1 MKKKTTFK
9 TPAMDKLTGNCIPT
23 YSIEDVVITGEEVSR
38 AMKTNVFV
46 GERIIAFT
54 EDSSCFK
61 EEIARSLYL
70 YDRKPELVGAYGI
83 GRLGDQTIYE
93 LFDHKLNV
101 EEKMEHIK
109 VFTSK

>member
-23 YSIEDVVITGEEVSR
+23 RSIEGVVITGEEVST
-38 AMKTNVFV
+38 AMNTNVFV

-54 EDSSCFK
+54 KDSSCFK

-70 YDRKPELVGAYGI
+70 YDRKPELVGVYGI
-83 GRLGDQTIYE
+83 GRLGDKTIYQ
-93 LFDHKLNV
+93 LFDHKLTV
-101 EEKMEHIK
+101 EEKVDFINYM
-109 VFTSK
+109 SK

>member
-1 MKKKTTFK
+1 MKKKKTFK

-23 YSIEDVVITGEEVSR
+23 LSTEGVVITGEEVST

-54 EDSSCFK
+54 EDSSYFK

-83 GRLGDQTIYE
+83 GRLGDKTIYE
-93 LFDHKLNV
+93 LFDHNLTV

>member
-9 TPAMDKLTGNCIPT
+9 TPAMDKLTGNYIPT
-23 YSIEDVVITGEEVSR
+23 YSIDGVVITGEEVQK
-38 AMKTNVFV
+38 AMMNNVFV
-46 GERIIAFT
+46 GERIIAYT

-70 YDRKPELVGAYGI
+70 YDRKPELVGGYG
-83 GRLGDQTIYE
+83 LGKLGNNTVFE
-93 LFDHKLNV
+93 LFDHKLTV
-101 EEKMEHIK
+101 EEKMKHIK

>member
-9 TPAMDKLTGNCIPT
+9 TPAMDKLTSNCIPT
-23 YSIEDVVITGEEVSR
+23 YSIEGVVITGEEVHN
-38 AMKTNVFV
+38 AMMNNMFV
-46 GERIIAFT
+46 GERIIALT

-93 LFDHKLNV
+93 LFDHKLTV
-101 EEKMEHIK
+101 EEKMKYIK
-109 VFTSK
+109 VLTSK

>member
-23 YSIEDVVITGEEVSR
+23 RSIEGVVITGEEVST
-38 AMKTNVFV
+38 AMNTNVFV

-54 EDSSCFK
+54 KDSSCFK

-70 YDRKPELVGAYGI
+70 YDRKPELVGGYG
-83 GRLGDQTIYE
+83 LGQLGNNTVFE
-93 LFDHKLNV
+93 LFDHKLTV
-101 EEKMEHIK
+101 EEKMKHIK

>member
-23 YSIEDVVITGEEVSR
+23 LSIEGVVITGEEVST
-38 AMKTNVFV
+38 AMKTNVFI

-54 EDSSCFK
+54 KDSTFFK

-70 YDRKPELVGAYGI
+70 YDRKPELVGVYGI
-83 GRLGDQTIYE
+83 GQLGDKTIYE
-93 LFDHKLNV
+93 LFDHKLTH

-109 VFTSK
+109 LFNSK

>member
-23 YSIEDVVITGEEVSR
+23 LSIEGVVITGEEVR
-38 AMKTNVFV
+38 TAMHNNVFV

-54 EDSSCFK
+54 EDSSFFK

-83 GRLGDQTIYE
+83 GRLGDKTIYE
-93 LFDHKLNV
+93 LFDHNLTV
-101 EEKMEHIK
+101 EEKMKHIN

>member
-23 YSIEDVVITGEEVSR
+23 LYIEGVAITGEEVR
-38 AMKTNVFV
+38 TAMMNNIFV

-54 EDSSCFK
+54 EDSSYFK

-70 YDRKPELVGAYGI
+70 YDRKPELVGTYGF
-83 GRLGDQTIYE
+83 GRLGDKTIYK
-93 LFDHKLNV
+93 LFDHKLTV
-101 EEKMEHIK
+101 EEKVEFINYM
-109 VFTSK
+109 SK

>member
-23 YSIEDVVITGEEVSR
+23 LSIEGVVITGEEVST
-38 AMKTNVFV
+38 AMNTNIFV
-46 GERIIAFT
+46 GERIIAIT

-70 YDRKPELVGAYGI
+70 YDRKPELVGTYGI
-83 GRLGDQTIYE
+83 GRLGDKTIYE
-93 LFDHKLNV
+93 LFDHKLTV
-101 EEKMEHIK
+101 EEKMK
-109 VFTSK
+109 FVNNL

>member
-23 YSIEDVVITGEEVSR
+23 LSTEGVVITGEEVR
-38 AMKTNVFV
+38 TAMNTNVFV

-70 YDRKPELVGAYGI
+70 YDRKPELVGGYG
-83 GRLGDQTIYE
+83 LGKLGNNTVFK
-93 LFDHKLNV
+93 LFDHKLTV
-101 EEKMEHIK
+101 EEKVDFINYMNK
-109 VFTSK
+109 

>member
-23 YSIEDVVITGEEVSR
+23 LSIEGVVITGEEVHN
-38 AMKTNVFV
+38 AMMNNVFV
-46 GERIIAFT
+46 GERIIAIT

-70 YDRKPELVGAYGI
+70 YDRKPELVGTYGI
-83 GRLGDQTIYE
+83 GRLGDKTIYK
-93 LFDHKLNV
+93 LFDHKLTV
-101 EEKMEHIK
+101 EEKVEFINYM
-109 VFTSK
+109 SK

>member
-23 YSIEDVVITGEEVSR
+23 LSIKGVVITGEEVR
-38 AMKTNVFV
+38 TAMNTNVFV

-70 YDRKPELVGAYGI
+70 YDRKPELVGSYGL
-83 GRLGDQTIYE
+83 GRLGDKTIYE
-93 LFDHKLNV
+93 LFDHNLTL

>member
-23 YSIEDVVITGEEVSR
+23 LSIEGVVITGEEVST
-38 AMKTNVFV
+38 AMNTNIFV
-46 GERIIAFT
+46 GERIIALT

-70 YDRKPELVGAYGI
+70 YDRKPELVGVYGI
-83 GRLGDQTIYE
+83 GRLGDKTIYK
-93 LFDHKLNV
+93 LFDHKLTV
-101 EEKMEHIK
+101 EEKMQHIK

>member
-23 YSIEDVVITGEEVSR
+23 YSIDGVGITGEEVST
-38 AMKTNVFV
+38 AMNINVFV

-70 YDRKPELVGAYGI
+70 YDRKPELVGVYGI
-83 GRLGDQTIYE
+83 GRLGDKTIYE
-93 LFDHKLNV
+93 LFDHNLTV
-101 EEKMEHIK
+101 EEKVEFINYM
-109 VFTSK
+109 SK

>member
-23 YSIEDVVITGEEVSR
+23 YSIEGVVITGEEVHN
-38 AMKTNVFV
+38 AMMTNMFV
-46 GERIIAFT
+46 GERIIAFNK
-54 EDSSCFK
+54 DFSCFN
-61 EEIARSLYL
+61 EAVARSLYL
-70 YDRKPELVGAYGI
+70 YDRKPELVGAYGL

-93 LFDHKLNV
+93 LFDHKLTV

>member
-23 YSIEDVVITGEEVSR
+23 LSIEGVVITGEEVST
-38 AMKTNVFV
+38 AMNTNVFV

-83 GRLGDQTIYE
+83 SKLGNNTVFE
-93 LFDHKLNV
+93 LFDHKLTV
-101 EEKMEHIK
+101 EEKVEFINYM
-109 VFTSK
+109 SK

>member
-23 YSIEDVVITGEEVSR
+23 LSIEGIVITGEEVST

-54 EDSSCFK
+54 EDSSFFN
-61 EEIARSLYL
+61 EAVARSLYL
-70 YDRKPELVGAYGI
+70 YDRKPELVGTYGI
-83 GRLGDQTIYE
+83 GRLGNTVFE
-93 LFDHKLNV
+93 LFDHKLTV
-101 EEKMEHIK
+101 EEKLKHLK

>member
-9 TPAMDKLTGNCIPT
+9 TPAMDKLTRNCIPT
-23 YSIEDVVITGEEVSR
+23 YTIEGVVITGEEVQN
-38 AMKTNVFV
+38 AMMNNIFV

-54 EDSSCFK
+54 KDGSFFK

-70 YDRKPELVGAYGI
+70 YDRKPELVGGYG
-83 GRLGDQTIYE
+83 LGELGNNTVFE
-93 LFDHKLNV
+93 LFDHKLTV
-101 EEKMEHIK
+101 EEKIEHIK

>member
-23 YSIEDVVITGEEVSR
+23 LSIEGVVITGEEVHN
-38 AMKTNVFV
+38 AMMNNMFV
-46 GERIIAFT
+46 GERIIAIN

-70 YDRKPELVGAYGI
+70 YDRKPELVGAYGF

-93 LFDHKLNV
+93 LFDHKLTV
-101 EEKMEHIK
+101 EEKMKYIK
-109 VFTSK
+109 VLTSK